1 VSESKCQRSK
11 VNGSL
16 LIVMPKVPSTTKL
29 HGHLDLALTPA
40 YLSYV
45 WCQVNQREYAVTI
58 SGGDAKARKSDT
70 KSKPQPA
77 ISSSSSRSSSSSKED
92 PAVRQRPKRVSLQ
105 EQLLRDAQQQQLP
118 GPSEQLRSR
127 PTNDCSLLEVG
138 GNQSGRNDATDGMV
152 PIQTSVEEKNSGG
165 VGEEGG
171 GVGGVF
177 GFSFL
182 VGELD

>member
-16 LIVMPKVPSTTKL
+16 LIVMPKVPSTTAL

-40 YLSYV
+40 YLSCV

-70 KSKPQPA
+70 KNKPQPA
-77 ISSSSSRSSSSSKED
+77 VSSSSSRSSSSSKED
-92 PAVRQRPKRVSLQ
+92 PAVRQIPKRVSLQ

-127 PTNDCSLLEVG
+127 PTNDCSLLEVMVG

-152 PIQTSVEEKNSGG
+152 PIQTSVEEKNSGVEG
-165 VGEEGG
+165 VG

-177 GFSFL
+177 GFSSL
-182 VGELD
+182 VVELD